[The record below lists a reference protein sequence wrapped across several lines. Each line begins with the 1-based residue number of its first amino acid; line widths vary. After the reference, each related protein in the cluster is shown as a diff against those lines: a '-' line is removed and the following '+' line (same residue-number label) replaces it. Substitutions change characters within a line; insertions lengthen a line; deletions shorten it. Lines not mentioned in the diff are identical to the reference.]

1 MVLLADA
8 LKGWVAVAV
17 VSQAI
22 CHWLVP
28 GAGEQM
34 RDSFEIVA
42 AISAVIGHN
51 YTFLLRF
58 KGGKGIATSAGVLL
72 ALVPLSLLIILVIWI
87 VVFLLT
93 RYVSLASICGS
104 FSLPFAAWLTGR
116 SSTIILIT
124 SILAAL
130 AIYKHR
136 PNIQRLLKGK
146 ENRVVWKKQPA
157 ETGKQN

>member
-1 MVLLADA
+1 
-8 LKGWVAVAV
+8 

-42 AISAVIGHN
+42 AMFAVIGHN

-72 ALVPLSLLIILVIWI
+72 ALVPLSLVIIVSLWLVI
-87 VVFLLT
+87 FLLT
-93 RYVSLASICGS
+93 GYVSLASICAA
-104 FSLPFAAWLTGR
+104 FTLPFATWLTGR
-116 SSTIILIT
+116 SSTMILIT
-124 SILAAL
+124 GILAVL

-136 PNIQRLLKGK
+136 SNIQRLLKGT
-146 ENRVVWKKQPA
+146 ENRVVWRKKPA
-157 ETGKQN
+157 ESEK